1 MRKIGKYLAEQGWVL
16 RSGGAIG
23 ADSAFEQG
31 CDSGRGKKEIF
42 YASNNKGKIVT
53 DKNVWEE
60 AAKLAEG
67 IHPAWE
73 KCNEYARK
81 LHSRNCFQVMGGDLC
96 SPVSLLICWTKNG
109 KASGGTATAINL
121 ALRNNIPVYNLFFDN
136 TLQELR
142 NILLK

>member
-1 MRKIGKYLAEQGWVL
+1 M

-67 IHPAWE
+67 IHPARE